1 MKLYNQQRTACR
13 DIFIEFKKH
22 AKIKIYKASNQIN
35 EILFFIYFVLWEKL
49 LIY

>member
-1 MKLYNQQRTACR
+1 MKLYNQQKTACR

-35 EILFFIYFVLWEKL
+35 QIFLFILYFEKNF
-49 LIY
+49 